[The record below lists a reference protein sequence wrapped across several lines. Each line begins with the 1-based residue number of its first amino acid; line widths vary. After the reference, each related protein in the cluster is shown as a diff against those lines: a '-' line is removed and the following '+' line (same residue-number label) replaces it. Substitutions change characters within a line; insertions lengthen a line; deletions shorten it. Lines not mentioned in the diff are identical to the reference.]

1 MNRYQYLI
9 DRINSLK
16 PTILERLKHLRGRHD
31 QRDHAWNRGMGGRSG
46 GYAPGYMN
54 QSEFQALK
62 KNLQAQ
68 IEAGEITQEYG
79 ESIWTTAQRLMQE
92 DYDRANPRVGD
103 ELSRRDSSVETL
115 ANRRLNRNT
124 NQRRPLSS
132 QDIGMTAENSTLAN
146 RTLPNGLRLAEPRP
160 GAPRPVAKEEML
172 RGGMLYEALYAA
184 AKEKNPEW
192 DRQMLTTER
201 RPWGMDPNAEWTQE
215 IVDMRNFRNFFT
227 LLTNNDAIKIL
238 APILGIDGVPSEV
251 ITAEEFDRRA
261 NAGEIKD
268 EDVVFRGSNDQ
279 YLKDL
284 QDGPYFGGYG
294 RWGEG
299 YYFGGKTSELPK
311 NHNDYENGLAIAT
324 RFGDKAVG
332 EYDDTDNTRG
342 AIMRAAIGPNFKM
355 AINLGVERDSATDEI
370 LIDLYGETLS
380 FLNFHFLLLGFD
392 GAQRS
397 NGHIYTIFNRTNLIV
412 QKELFEPIQD
422 RGIYSSSVERDEITK
437 ADRISSSDM
446 KFLE

>member
-1 MNRYQYLI
+1 MNRYQHLI

-103 ELSRRDSSVETL
+103 ELSRRNSSVETL

-124 NQRRPLSS
+124 NQKRPLSS
-132 QDIGMTAENSTLAN
+132 RDIGMTAENSALAN
-146 RTLPNGLRLAEPRP
+146 RTLPSGLRLAEPRP

-172 RGGMLYEALYAA
+172 PGGMLYEALYAA
-184 AKEKNPEW
+184 AKEINPEY
-192 DRQMLTTER
+192 DRWMETLER
-201 RPWGMDPNAEWTQE
+201 RPSWTQE
-215 IVDMRNFRNFFT
+215 QVDLANFRDFFQAI
-227 LLTNNDAIKIL
+227 TNYKALQIL

-268 EDVVFRGSNDQ
+268 DDVVFRGSNDKF
-279 YLKDL
+279 LEDL
-284 QDGPYFGGYG
+284 QDGPYYGGYG

-299 YYFGGKTSELPK
+299 YYFGGKTIELPK
-311 NHNDYENGLAIAT
+311 DDTGYENGLYVAS
-324 RFGDKAVG
+324 RFGGFDARTRESYDERVVKGAV
-332 EYDDTDNTRG
+332 
-342 AIMRAAIGPNFKM
+342 MRAAIGPDFKL
-355 AINLGVERDSATDEI
+355 ATHLGVGKDPVLQQN
-370 LIDLYGETLS
+370 LIDLYGREFQFMNLS
-380 FLNFHFLLLGFD
+380 YLFLGFD
-392 GAQRS
+392 GVRRA
-397 NGHIYTIFNRTNLIV
+397 NGGIYTIFDRARLIV
-412 QKELFEPIQD
+412 QKELFEPI
-422 RGIYSSSVERDEITK
+422 EDESLGKPYIEKPKILT